1 MSLQVKDVMVTNIV
15 TIEAW
20 ATAKKAAELMNRHD
34 IGCLIV
40 MSNSKPIGI
49 VTERDMLKRVLL
61 QLRDP
66 RKMRVSYVM
75 SKPLITSS
83 SQTEIR
89 DAVRLMNERRIKKL
103 PVVEDGRLL
112 GLVSLTDVVRTLGYF
127 EHVVS
132 SLCERCKL
140 RTQEETP
147 PQKTQVV
154 ESYP

>member
-1 MSLQVKDVMVTNIV
+1 MSLQVKDVMVTNLV
-15 TIEAW
+15 TIEAG
-20 ATAKKAAELMNRHD
+20 ATARRAAELMNRYD

-40 MSNSKPIGI
+40 VGDGKPIGI

-66 RKMRVSYVM
+66 RRTRISHIM

-83 SQTEIR
+83 SETEVR
-89 DAVRLMNERRIKKL
+89 EAVRLMNERRIKKL
-103 PVVEDGRLL
+103 PVVEDGHLL

-132 SLCERCKL
+132 SLCDRCKL
-140 RTQEETP
+140 KK
-147 PQKTQVV
+147 QKGKHR
-154 ESYP
+154 